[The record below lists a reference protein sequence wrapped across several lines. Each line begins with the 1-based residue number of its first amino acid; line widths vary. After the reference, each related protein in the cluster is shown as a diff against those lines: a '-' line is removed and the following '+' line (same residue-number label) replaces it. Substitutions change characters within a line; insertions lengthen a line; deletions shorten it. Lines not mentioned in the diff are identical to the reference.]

1 MKFNELGLCPE
12 LLRVVEELGYEE
24 PTPVQAKAIPPIL
37 EGRDM
42 VGSAQTGTGKT
53 AAFALPTLHRLANPG
68 KCRALALAPTRELAI
83 QIEENFRTYGKY
95 MRLKMALLYGGVKY
109 GKQLDQLRN
118 NPDIVV
124 ATPGRLLDHI
134 GQRNLDLRNIETLI
148 LDEVDRMLDM
158 GFIEGVTKII
168 QKTPRSR
175 QTLLFSA
182 TIPDSVR
189 RLADWALDDPAE
201 AQIDI
206 KISAA
211 DTVSH
216 ALYPVPAIQKFDLLI
231 ALLNK
236 VKFENLIIF
245 FQTRRGTDK
254 ISRWLSEHGQGV
266 GSFIPTSSKETG
278 RPPCRTLKM
287 GRSKSCLQPMSPRAD
302 WISQTSRTSST
313 TTSPSIPRIT
323 FTGSGEPDEPER
335 KGKPSLFAS
344 RKNSPWCNRSKN
356 FWEAN
361 CRENSWTILLI
372 GILPSNSPK
381 QPQSFPKSV
390 TEDSASRSPSA
401 HAGAGSDKLRLP
413 ASLDKKNQR
422 IAGP

>member
-42 VGSAQTGTGKT
+42 VGSTQTGTGKT

-95 MRLKMALLYGGVKY
+95 MHLKMALLYGGVKY

-158 GFIEGVTKII
+158 GFIEDVTKII

-254 ISRWLSEHGQGV
+254 ISRWLSEHGQDVRVLHSDLKQRDRQAALQDFKDGKV
-266 GSFIPTSSKETG
+266 KILSATDVASRGLDISNVTHVINYDVPQHSEDYVHRIGRTG
-278 RPPCRTLKM
+278 RARTEGEAFTLCKPEELPLVQSIEKLL
-287 GRSKSCLQPMSPRAD
+287 GSQLPRKFVDDFAYRDSPVEL
-302 WISQTSRTSST
+302 TET
-313 TTSPSIPRIT
+313 TTVVSKKRNRGFGKQVS
-323 FTGSGEPDEPER
+323 FGSR
-335 KGKPSLFAS
+335 
-344 RKNSPWCNRSKN
+344 RR
-356 FWEAN
+356 
-361 CRENSWTILLI
+361 R
-372 GILPSNSPK
+372 
-381 QPQSFPKSV
+381 
-390 TEDSASRSPSA
+390 
-401 HAGAGSDKLRLP
+401 
-413 ASLDKKNQR
+413 
-422 IAGP
+422 